1 LKILSVQH
9 PNGVF
14 YTITFTWLAPFY
26 PKCYNDTVLRMA
38 IPNCSV
44 ELLLDCKAQIGEAP
58 FYDSSTH
65 QLLWVDIRGQTI
77 NHLDVET
84 GQNKAV
90 KLHDTVGA
98 AIPVEGSETELVAL
112 VGKDICLVN
121 RETG

>member
-1 LKILSVQH
+1 ML
-9 PNGVF
+9 
-14 YTITFTWLAPFY
+14 
-26 PKCYNDTVLRMA
+26 YNDTVLRMA

-58 FYDSSTH
+58 FYVSSTR
-65 QLLWVDIRGQTI
+65 QLLWVDIKGQTI

-84 GQNKAV
+84 RQNKAV

-98 AIPVEGSETELVAL
+98 AIPVEGSKTELIAL
-112 VGKDICLVN
+112 VGKNVCFVD